1 MTWASLPSLAIEKI
15 AKHAAGKMCEET
27 GDTNQWLL
35 TLDKLS
41 KVCRQWNESI
51 KHSKKSLTDDPVIE
65 WEFPETA
72 IKLIKLGKGVHIF
85 SSFWARFLKYFNCR
99 IIILDIP
106 K

>member
-27 GDTNQWLL
+27 DDVNQWLL

-41 KVCRQWNESI
+41 KVCRHWNGSI
-51 KHSKKSLTDDPVIE
+51 KNSKKSLTDDRVINGK
-65 WEFPETA
+65 FPETA